1 MNSEKNLKAK
11 KKKLFDNFCY
21 DFVKVTGAIPMLLWM
36 RPKIYYPFGKP
47 AIKGAV
53 LISANHR
60 TFLDPV
66 VVHLAFPFRRLN
78 CLATKD
84 LYRNKVL
91 TFFFNQMHCIVVDK
105 ENFSLASFRTVVD
118 RLKDDKAV
126 VIFPEGQVNQDQQ
139 DTILTFK
146 SGAVLM
152 AQRAKAPILPMYI
165 VKRKKWYQRQRILVG
180 QPVNLGEILS
190 PMPSMQEISQASELL
205 RDKEVQ
211 LRQYYESL
219 PVYQKHNPQTALSES
234 EERSVNV

>member
-1 MNSEKNLKAK
+1 
-11 KKKLFDNFCY
+11 
-21 DFVKVTGAIPMLLWM
+21 
-36 RPKIYYPFGKP
+36 
-47 AIKGAV
+47 
-53 LISANHR
+53 
-60 TFLDPV
+60 
-66 VVHLAFPFRRLN
+66 
-78 CLATKD
+78 
-84 LYRNKVL
+84 
-91 TFFFNQMHCIVVDK
+91 
-105 ENFSLASFRTVVD
+105 VD

-219 PVYQKHNPQTALSES
+219 PVSQKHNPQTAPSES